1 MRVSF
6 VGCFIN
12 ASKSPMRVTVAFLI
26 DNEDTMLP
34 TSEGKD
40 FLESDPGS
48 LDVKAT

>member
-1 MRVSF
+1 MRVLF
-6 VGCFIN
+6 VCCFIN
-12 ASKSPMRVTVAFLI
+12 TSKSPIRVTVAFLI
-26 DNEDTMLP
+26 GNEDTMLP